1 MRAAVG
7 AAEMEHRIMKIVVI
21 GGTGLIGSQVVGHLT
36 ARGHDVIA
44 ASPDSGVNAITGEG
58 LTETLAGAQTVIDVS
73 NSPSFADD
81 DVMAFFRTG
90 TTNLLQAAR
99 AAGVSHF
106 VALSIVGSEHLAA
119 SGYMRA
125 KVEQER
131 LIRAGGVPF
140 TIVHATQFLEF
151 LVGIADSGTVDGVVR
166 VPQANIQPVAAAD
179 VALAVA
185 DAAEREPADG
195 IVEIAGP
202 EVFTFAD
209 IVGRRLAAR
218 HDDRT
223 VIADPAGIYFGENLT
238 GDELLAGADAPRG
251 SVTYEQWIALPGNA
265 ER

>member
-1 MRAAVG
+1 
-7 AAEMEHRIMKIVVI
+7 MKIVVI
-21 GGTGLIGSQVVGHLT
+21 GGTGLIGSQVVGHL
-36 ARGHDVIA
+36 AAHGHEVVA
-44 ASPDSGVNAITGEG
+44 ASPNSGVDAVTGEG
-58 LTETLAGAQTVIDVS
+58 LAEALAGAQVVVDVS

-81 DVMAFFRTG
+81 DVMAFFRAG
-90 TTNLLQAAR
+90 TTNLLEAAK
-99 AAGVSHF
+99 AAGVGHV

-131 LIRAGGVPF
+131 LIREGGVPF

-185 DAAEREPADG
+185 AAAAHEPVNG
-195 IVEIAGP
+195 VVEIAGP

-218 HDDRT
+218 HDERT

-251 SVTYEQWIALPGNA
+251 TITYEQWIALPGNA

>member
-1 MRAAVG
+1 MR
-7 AAEMEHRIMKIVVI
+7 IVVI
-21 GGTGLIGSQVVGHLT
+21 GGTGLIGSQVVGHL
-36 ARGHDVIA
+36 ADHGHEVVA
-44 ASPDSGVNAITGEG
+44 ASPNSGVNSVTGEG
-58 LTETLAGAQTVIDVS
+58 VAEALAGAQVVVDVS

-81 DVMAFFRTG
+81 DVMAFFRDSTG
-90 TTNLLQAAR
+90 NLLAAAR
-99 AAGVSHF
+99 DAGLGHY
-106 VALSIVGSEHLAA
+106 VALSIVGSEHLVA

-131 LIRAGGVPF
+131 MIRDGGVPY

-166 VPQANIQPVAAAD
+166 VPQANIQPVAATD

-185 DAAEREPADG
+185 KAAAHEPTNG

-209 IVGRRLAAR
+209 IIGRRLAAR
-218 HDDRT
+218 GDERE
-223 VIADPAGIYFGENLT
+223 VVADPDGIYFGENLT
-238 GDELLAGADAPRG
+238 GDELVAAADAPRG
-251 SVTYEQWIALPGNA
+251 AITYDQWIALPGNA